1 MSGHPG
7 MPGSGNGNGNGNGN
21 GKSGIPG
28 IFGNGIP
35 GMSGNGIPGMPGIPG
50 IFGNGIPGIS
60 GIPGIFG
67 NGIPGMSGI
76 PGMKQSELA
85 SSLSLTFVF
94 EQYLIPCTLFCFVE
108 TSTAKN
114 MNHKQLKLRISS
126 IKFTLK

>member
-7 MPGSGNGNGNGNGN
+7 MPGNGNGNGNGN
-21 GKSGIPG
+21 GIPGIFGNGIPGMTGIGIPGMSGIPG

-35 GMSGNGIPGMPGIPG
+35 GMSGNPG
-50 IFGNGIPGIS
+50 IFGNGIPGV
-60 GIPGIFG
+60 PGK
-67 NGIPGMSGI
+67 

-85 SSLSLTFVF
+85 SSLSLTFFVV
-94 EQYLIPCTLFCFVE
+94 QYLIPSTLFRFVA

-114 MNHKQLKLRISS
+114 TNHEQFKLRISS